1 MGSIIEMLIVLVG
14 AALLTAQG
22 IKEDIAAKR
31 TNLLQVEGQ
40 NLATINAALGSY
52 ITNNYGTLI
61 PAGYSQT
68 TSTPIA
74 GPTLTQ
80 LSAQSNNKIGFKN
93 GPFWGGA
100 YQISLSIVPDNCS
113 TAAGNCHIA
122 SQLYPTQPLMKNGT
136 PDMAG
141 AGVLASAGGSQF
153 GYSTNR
159 APATITGLRG
169 QWSTTNP
176 VGNRAGIVLAIN
188 GFGADGNSPYYR
200 RDGALPLTGTMNAN
214 NQDIQNIGNMTGKTL
229 KLPAGNSLNIGGA
242 IYYGDGSNAAVRT
255 NGALVVQNSAGTA
268 SAPIYAAD
276 VNSSGTV
283 SANAVSANTVWGNTV
298 GGNTV
303 NASVANI
310 NSSAANCGW
319 NGVTIRNNLMY
330 VCNKWGNWVGVS
342 SLVSNQ
348 SADAQYSGWYNGW
361 GVNPPACGTG
371 GSAWYKIIPQSVSTD
386 YANRNPPIAG
396 ARYGMG
402 WNGSQWILQIYNVL
416 ADGANTLVVDQ
427 LGLQAEIDVGCTYS
441 NQ

>member
-14 AALLTAQG
+14 AALLTVQG

-52 ITNNYGTLI
+52 ITNNYGSLI
-61 PAGYSQT
+61 PVGYSQT

-74 GPTLTQ
+74 APTLVQ
-80 LSAQSNNKIGFKN
+80 LSAQSNNKIAFKN

-100 YQISLSIVPDNCS
+100 YQIALSIVPDNCS

-122 SQLYPTQPLMKNGT
+122 SQLYPTQPLLKDGT

-159 APATITGLRG
+159 APTTITGLRG
-169 QWSTTNP
+169 QWSTANP
-176 VGNRAGIVLAIN
+176 AGNKAGIVLAIN

-214 NQDIQNIGNMTGKTL
+214 NQDIQNIGNMSGKTL
-229 KLPAGNSLNIGGA
+229 KLQAGNSLNIGGA
-242 IYYGDGSNAAVRT
+242 IYYGDGANAAVRT
-255 NGALVVQNSAGTA
+255 NGALIVQNSAGTA

-276 VNSSGTV
+276 INSSGTV

-303 NASVANI
+303 NANVANI
-310 NSSAANCGW
+310 N
-319 NGVTIRNNLMY
+319 L
-330 VCNKWGNWVGVS
+330 VGGQ
-342 SLVSNQ
+342 LRLERR
-348 SADAQYSGWYNGW
+348 DH
-361 GVNPPACGTG
+361 
-371 GSAWYKIIPQSVSTD
+371 PQQPDV
-386 YANRNPPIAG
+386 R
-396 ARYGMG
+396 
-402 WNGSQWILQIYNVL
+402 LQ
-416 ADGANTLVVDQ
+416 
-427 LGLQAEIDVGCTYS
+427 
-441 NQ
+441 